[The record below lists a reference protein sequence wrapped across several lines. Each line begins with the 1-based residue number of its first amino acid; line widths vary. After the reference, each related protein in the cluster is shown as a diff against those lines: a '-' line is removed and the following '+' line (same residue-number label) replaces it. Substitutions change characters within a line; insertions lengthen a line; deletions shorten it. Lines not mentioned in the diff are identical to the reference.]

1 MTAQPR
7 PAAPNILCVG
17 MPVRDLVFRVENI
30 PARGNKMRATHFT
43 EYSGGNAL
51 NASIAIARL
60 GGRVLMSGPMGHA
73 GEKAA
78 EQIFEDLA
86 REGIDGSAM
95 VRMPG
100 LVTPIS
106 NIMIDTTGERT
117 IVTYRDPKMWDVTLP
132 DTDELLKDCEAILTE
147 NRCVFV
153 RDLCFEAKRRGI
165 PVILDADRAMPL
177 DEPLL
182 QASTHIVFSA
192 EALHATTG
200 ADDDP
205 AALRAIAALT
215 PAFVGVTNGAGGM
228 TWLEGGQA
236 RHMAAFPVAAVD
248 TLGAGDVF
256 HGAFTLAIAE
266 GRSIEAAMRF
276 SAAAAALKCTRHGGA
291 FGSPQRI
298 EVEAF
303 LAKSAAPHFA

>member
-1 MTAQPR
+1 
-7 PAAPNILCVG
+7 
-17 MPVRDLVFRVENI
+17 MPVRDLVFRVENL

-86 REGIDGSAM
+86 KEGIDGSAM
-95 VRMPG
+95 VQMPG

-106 NIMIDTTGERT
+106 NIMIDHTGERT
-117 IVTYRDPKMWDVTLP
+117 IVTYRDPEMWNVTLP
-132 DTDELLKDCEAILTE
+132 DTDELLKGCDAVLTE
-147 NRCVFV
+147 SRCGFV
-153 RDLCFEAKRRGI
+153 SGLCFAAKERGI
-165 PVILDADRAMPL
+165 PVVLDADRVMPL
-177 DEPLL
+177 DEALL

-200 ADDDP
+200 REDDIE
-205 AALRAIAALT
+205 ALRTIAALS

-228 TWLEGGQA
+228 IWLEGGSV
-236 RHMAAFPVAAVD
+236 RHMAAFPIAAVD

-266 GRSIEAAMRF
+266 GQPVEAAMRF

-298 EVEAF
+298 EVERL
-303 LAKSAAPHFA
+303 LAESAAPHLA

>member
-1 MTAQPR
+1 MTAQHR

-17 MPVRDLVFRVENI
+17 MPVRDLVFRVENL

-60 GGRVLMSGPMGHA
+60 GGHVLMSGPMGDA

-86 REGIDGSAM
+86 QEGIDGSAM

-106 NIMIDTTGERT
+106 NIMIDHTGERT
-117 IVTYRDPKMWDVTLP
+117 IVTYRDPEMWKVTLP
-132 DTDELLKDCEAILTE
+132 DTEELLKGCDAILTE
-147 NRCVFV
+147 SRCGFV
-153 RDLCFEAKRRGI
+153 SDLCFEAKRRGI
-165 PVILDADRAMPL
+165 PVVLDADRAMPL
-177 DEPLL
+177 EEKLL

-192 EALHATTG
+192 EALHATTDT
-200 ADDDP
+200 DDDLE
-205 AALRAIAALT
+205 ALRLIAALT

-228 TWLEGGQA
+228 TWLEGEQEC
-236 RHMAAFPVAAVD
+236 HMAAFPIAAVD

-266 GRSIEAAMRF
+266 GQSIEAAMRF

-298 EVEAF
+298 EVEEL
-303 LAKSAAPHFA
+303 LAETTTMHAI

>member
-1 MTAQPR
+1 MTAQHR

-60 GGRVLMSGPMGHA
+60 GGRVLMSGPMGHV

-78 EQIFEDLA
+78 EQIFEDLV

-95 VRMPG
+95 VQMPG

-106 NIMIDTTGERT
+106 NIMIDATGERT

-132 DTDELLKDCEAILTE
+132 DTNELLKDCEAVLTE

-192 EALHATTG
+192 EALHAATG
-200 ADDDP
+200 AEDGIT
-205 AALRAIAALT
+205 ALRTIAALT

-228 TWLEGGQA
+228 TWLEDGNV
-236 RHMAAFPVAAVD
+236 RHMAAFPIAAVD

-256 HGAFTLAIAE
+256 HGAFTIAIAE
-266 GRSIEAAMRF
+266 GQPIEAAMRF

-291 FGSPQRI
+291 FGSPQRV
-298 EVEAF
+298 EVEEF
-303 LAKSAAPHFA
+303 LTKSAVPHFA